1 MAHARKIKENKTA
14 VLNAKKMSKIS
25 RAKLTR
31 KIWRK

>member
-14 VLNAKKMSKIS
+14 VLNVNKMSKIS

-31 KIWRK
+31 KI